1 MKSESLFNAIRS
13 EDEQT
18 VASLLAEH
26 PELLNEKDQRG
37 STPLLLATYYGHL
50 GISKKIIA
58 AGADLNAK
66 DASGNTALMGVCFKG
81 YVDVAKLLIDEG
93 ADVNVQNFNGATAL
107 IYAATFNQKELVEL
121 LLERGANP
129 DLRDSRDLKAE
140 DHARMQGLDQIEN
153 LLKHATP

>member
-1 MKSESLFNAIRS
+1 M
-13 EDEQT
+13 
-18 VASLLAEH
+18 
-26 PELLNEKDQRG
+26 
-37 STPLLLATYYGHL
+37 LATYYGHL
-50 GISKKIIA
+50 GISQKIIA

-81 YVDVAKLLIDEG
+81 YVEVAKLLIDEG